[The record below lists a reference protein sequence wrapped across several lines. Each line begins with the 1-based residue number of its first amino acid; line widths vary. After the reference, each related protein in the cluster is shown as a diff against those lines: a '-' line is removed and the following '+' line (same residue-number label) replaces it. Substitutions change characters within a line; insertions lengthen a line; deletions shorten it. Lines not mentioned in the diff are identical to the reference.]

1 MMRTTLRIFVWPG
14 LVVVAMLALSAEP
27 VLACP
32 VCFGASDAP
41 AAQGMNLAIFT
52 LLGVTGSVLA
62 SFAGFIVYLLKR
74 ANAFRTGE
82 EWQAPVVDQRV

>member
-1 MMRTTLRIFVWPG
+1 MTRFTSRAPVALAIAA
-14 LVVVAMLALSAEP
+14 LLAVVPETVF
-27 VLACP
+27 ACP

-62 SFAGFIVYLLKR
+62 SFLGFIAYLMKR
-74 ANAFRTGE
+74 ANAVRTGA
-82 EWQAPVVDQRV
+82 EWHESAVDPSV